1 MRSNVPAFQLVAPG
15 TLDLALQMISSEPGV
30 WKPFAG
36 GTDLMVLF
44 EAGKLTHERFVS
56 IWQLDELRGIE
67 VDDEYV
73 RIGALT
79 TYAEIRANEIMQK
92 EFPMLCR
99 AAAET
104 GGLAIQNRG
113 TLGGNIV
120 NGSPAAD
127 SPPALL
133 VYEAELELISTK
145 CVRLVPYTGFHL
157 GYKKM
162 DLREDELVQAIR
174 IPRAISG
181 WRHQYRKVG
190 TRKAQAISK
199 VCFAAAALM
208 DGDKIKDVRFAMG
221 SVAPMVVRCSHAEA
235 ALRGGPVST
244 ATIKNAKA
252 ALSRDITPID
262 DIRSTFRYRQMVAE
276 NLLEDFLESLH

>member
-1 MRSNVPAFQLVAPG
+1 
-15 TLDLALQMISSEPGV
+15 
-30 WKPFAG
+30 
-36 GTDLMVLF
+36 
-44 EAGKLTHERFVS
+44 VS
-56 IWQLDELRGIE
+56 IWQLDELKGIE
-67 VDDEYV
+67 VNDELV
-73 RIGALT
+73 RLGALT

-145 CVRLVPYTGFHL
+145 SVRLVPYTGFHL

-181 WRHQYRKVG
+181 WRQQYRKVG

-199 VCFAAAALM
+199 VCFAAAVLM
-208 DGDKIKDVRFAMG
+208 DGDKIKDVRFSMG

-235 ALRGGPVST
+235 ALRGRPVST
-244 ATIKNAKA
+244 ATIKDAKA
-252 ALSRDITPID
+252 ALSMDITPID

-276 NLLEDFLESLH
+276 NLLEDFLESLF

>member
-1 MRSNVPAFQLVAPG
+1 MRSNVPAFKLVAPK

-145 CVRLVPYTGFHL
+145 SVRLVPYTGFHL

-181 WRHQYRKVG
+181 WRQQYRKVG

-199 VCFAAAALM
+199 VCFAAAVLM
-208 DGDKIKDVRFAMG
+208 DGKQIKDIRFAMG

-244 ATIKNAKA
+244 ATIKDAKA
-252 ALSRDITPID
+252 ALSMDITPID

-276 NLLEDFLESLH
+276 NLLEDFLESLF

>member
-1 MRSNVPAFQLVAPG
+1 MRSNVPAFKLVAPG
-15 TLDLALQMISSEPGV
+15 TLDLALRMISSEPGV
-30 WKPFAG
+30 WKQFAG

-133 VYEAELELISTK
+133 VYEAELELVS
-145 CVRLVPYTGFHL
+145 
-157 GYKKM
+157 
-162 DLREDELVQAIR
+162 
-174 IPRAISG
+174 PR
-181 WRHQYRKVG
+181 G
-190 TRKAQAISK
+190 TRK
-199 VCFAAAALM
+199 L
-208 DGDKIKDVRFAMG
+208 
-221 SVAPMVVRCSHAEA
+221 PY
-235 ALRGGPVST
+235 
-244 ATIKNAKA
+244 
-252 ALSRDITPID
+252 RDFHT
-262 DIRSTFRYRQMVAE
+262 
-276 NLLEDFLESLH
+276 